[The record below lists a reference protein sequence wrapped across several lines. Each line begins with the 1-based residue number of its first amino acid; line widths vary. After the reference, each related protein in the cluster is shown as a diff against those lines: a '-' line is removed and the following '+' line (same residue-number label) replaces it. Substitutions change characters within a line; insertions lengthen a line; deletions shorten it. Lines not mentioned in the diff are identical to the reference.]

1 VLHGS
6 ETWPGRKENEVALQQ
21 GEMRMVRWM
30 FSVKV
35 RNRVPSKKL
44 IERLGI
50 DDYNLDSTAKQVAMV
65 WACVVKR
72 RH

>member
-1 VLHGS
+1 
-6 ETWPGRKENEVALQQ
+6 
-21 GEMRMVRWM
+21 MVRWM